1 MEEKKLTKE
10 SIAKSLIEREWDVR
24 LINFLQ
30 KAYNISEEQMNLY
43 INGTKPAF
51 NKDTIDEYV
60 KELEEI
66 FIPKK
71 EAVPVSNEK

>member
-10 SIAKSLIEREWDVR
+10 SIAKSLIEREWYVH

>member
-10 SIAKSLIEREWDVR
+10 SIAKSLIEREWYVR

-60 KELEEI
+60 KELEEL
-66 FIPKK
+66 FTPKK
-71 EAVPVSNEK
+71 EAVPVSNGK